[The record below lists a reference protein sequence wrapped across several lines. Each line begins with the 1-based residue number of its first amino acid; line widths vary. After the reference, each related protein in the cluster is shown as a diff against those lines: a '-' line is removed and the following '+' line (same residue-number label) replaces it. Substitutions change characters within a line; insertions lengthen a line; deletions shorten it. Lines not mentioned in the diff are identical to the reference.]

1 MNIAV
6 ISYSFTGNNKSLAG
20 SVAKELSAEHIQIS
34 EPKTRTMGS
43 IALDMMFSR
52 TPQVQPAPET
62 MERYDL
68 LLFFGPV
75 WMGHVA
81 APLRAYLKYLKS
93 HPQRYG
99 FLSISG
105 GADGSNPKL
114 TGDLRKRAGA
124 DPAVLIDLHIAD
136 LLPNRE
142 KTVRKD
148 TSAYRLNDSDIHT
161 LTHTMMKKLRED
173 NPLG

>member
-6 ISYSFTGNNKSLAG
+6 ISYSYTGNNEALAG

-52 TPQVQPAPET
+52 TPQVQPAPKT
-62 MERYDL
+62 LGNYDL
-68 LLFFGPV
+68 ILFFGPV

-105 GADGSNPKL
+105 GADGTNPKL
-114 TGDLRKRAGA
+114 GGELRKRAGA
-124 DPAVLIDLHIAD
+124 APAVLIDLHIAD
-136 LLPNRE
+136 LLPNSP
-142 KTVRKD
+142 KTARKD
-148 TSAYRLNDSDIHT
+148 TSAYRLTDGDINQ
-161 LTHTMMKKLRED
+161 LTHTMMKTIED
-173 NPLG
+173 VI

>member
-6 ISYSFTGNNKSLAG
+6 ISYSYTGNNEALAG
-20 SVAKELSAEHIQIS
+20 SVAKALSAEHIQIS
-34 EPKTRTMGS
+34 EARSRTMGS
-43 IALDMMFSR
+43 IALDMILSR
-52 TPQVQPAPET
+52 TPLVHPAPET
-62 MERYDL
+62 IGNYDFI
-68 LLFFGPV
+68 LFFGPV

-81 APLRAYLKYLKS
+81 APLRVYLKYLKS

-105 GADGSNPKL
+105 GADGTNPKL

-136 LLPNRE
+136 LLPNSP
-142 KTVRKD
+142 KTARKD
-148 TSAYRLNDSDIHT
+148 TSAYRLTDGDINQ
-161 LTHTMMKKLRED
+161 LTHTMMKKLREVI
-173 NPLG
+173 